1 MIERVDTE
9 VGLLPEDLRVWMRVL
24 SAAGAVEQLMAK
36 KVKEAFG
43 VSHDEFMVLCLLA
56 DQPDHTLRM
65 SRIAELLGRPKTRLT
80 YQVGC
85 LTHSGLATRQSV
97 RGDRRGIA
105 LTLTEKGARLLEQQ
119 GPVLAEA
126 VRDALGATIGP
137 DQAAALTAVLARA
150 CPESDLPQAADH
162 RR

>member
-1 MIERVDTE
+1 MTDEA
-9 VGLLPEDLRVWMRVL
+9 GLLPEDLRVWMRVL
-24 SAAGAVEQLMAK
+24 AAAGAVEQLITK
-36 KVKEAFG
+36 TVKQEFG
-43 VSHDEFMVLCLLA
+43 VTHDEFLVLCLLA

-85 LTHSGLATRQSV
+85 LSHSSLVTRESV

-105 LTLTEKGARLLEQQ
+105 LTLTEKGKRLLAEK
-119 GPVLAEA
+119 GPLLAGA

-137 DQAAALTAVLARA
+137 DQSAALTGLLARA
-150 CPESDLPQAADH
+150 CPETAQAED